1 MSKKGRVSKIQLFF
15 KNEMYALLYQL
26 IIVPVLMYVV
36 YQLFMKSLSFSNNG
50 IMEVFYLVI
59 LIGVMIGT
67 MYIISYIYNNLFKMP
82 VEYYGIT
89 GAIFLG
95 ISGILNALF
104 KMKYDVQCA
113 DDTVSTCANAI
124 TNMRLS
130 TFILICVIIFYILFL
145 LMHLITRKQKDAE

>member
-59 LIGVMIGT
+59 LIGVM
-67 MYIISYIYNNLFKMP
+67 
-82 VEYYGIT
+82 
-89 GAIFLG
+89 
-95 ISGILNALF
+95 SGILNALF